1 MNRYENTTNKVH
13 KNLVPGTCSLEQLI
27 ERPTDGDTEFSD
39 ASHMSSWQIIPEL
52 WKGLWQSTVCV
63 SLLQSSVTVICKS
76 FARLVG
82 RLTVSQLSLAR
93 DQPFHESLRK
103 SVHPFVSYV
112 PFCDRLLWLHFS
124 ANWHEN
130 KHTPS
135 QTYTWP
141 LNFCLQGRN
150 TSAAKG
156 LRTERPLE
164 LLVTAHTFIFCI
176 RYPCKIL
183 TVRAKQSTTTFS

>member
-13 KNLVPGTCSLEQLI
+13 KNLIPGTCSLEQLI
-27 ERPTDGDTEFSD
+27 ERPTDGDRAKRNFSVFSD

-141 LNFCLQGRN
+141 PWQISVSKGEKLQRP
-150 TSAAKG
+150 KG
-156 LRTERPLE
+156 CR
-164 LLVTAHTFIFCI
+164 
-176 RYPCKIL
+176 
-183 TVRAKQSTTTFS
+183 QSDL